1 MARSRLRPWIR
12 LRGLVRDRRGAVAL
26 LVALAL
32 VPLALASG
40 LAVDV
45 GRSMM
50 VRAEL
55 GRAADTAALAAGSRP
70 DAQDLDRLVRRYL
83 AANFRG
89 RDDVVVEEVRVEAE
103 ADGGRIV
110 VTTRARVSTTLLRL
124 ARVDWIPVTTRT
136 VVVRAAHPMEVALVL
151 DVTGSMACCGKIRA
165 LKDSASTLV
174 DILFAGEASSDR
186 LRIGLVPFNARVNI
200 GESYRDWLVAADRR
214 GPWNGC
220 TEARSAATALTD
232 APPSVERFRKSRVRR
247 GGGRPGRGWWRPRR
261 GSVAPCPRSRV
272 LPLSGTRARILAA
285 IRGLPAT
292 GTTRIDMGARWGWRL
307 LSERWRGLWREDA
320 RPTPREDVIR
330 AMVLMTDGQNV
341 VSRRYDEVRSKAEAD
356 RNLLTLCRRIKEDG
370 IVLYTITFGASTG
383 SERLMRECATSPAHY
398 FASPTGADLKRA
410 FRTIA
415 GELSALR
422 IAE

>member
-1 MARSRLRPWIR
+1 MGRSRLRPWAR
-12 LRGLVRDRRGAVAL
+12 LRALVRDRRGAVAL

-40 LAVDV
+40 LALDL
-45 GRSMM
+45 GRSMI

-70 DAQDLDRLVRRYL
+70 DAQELDRLVRRYL
-83 AANFRG
+83 DANFRG
-89 RDDVVVEEVRVEAE
+89 RDDVVVEEVTVRVEG
-103 ADGGRIV
+103 DGGRIV

-124 ARVDWIPVTTRT
+124 AHVDWIPVTTRT
-136 VVVRAAHPMEVALVL
+136 VVVRAANPMEVALVL
-151 DVTGSMACCGKIRA
+151 DVTGSMACCGKIQA
-165 LKDSASTLV
+165 LKRSAAALV
-174 DILFAGEASSDR
+174 DILFAGEATSDH

-200 GESYRDWLVAADRR
+200 GEAYRDWLVAADRR
-214 GPWNGC
+214 GAWNGC

-232 APPSVERFRKSRVRR
+232 APPSVERFRKSRARR
-247 GGGRPGRGWWRPRR
+247 GGGRWGWWRPRR
-261 GSVAPCPRSRV
+261 GIVAPCPSSRV

-285 IRGLPAT
+285 IRELPAT

-307 LSERWRGLWREDA
+307 LSERWRGLWREDE
-320 RPTPREDVIR
+320 RSTPREDVIR

-341 VSRRYDEVRSKAEAD
+341 VNRRYDEVRSRAEAD

-370 IVLYTITFGASTG
+370 IVLYTVTFGANTG
-383 SERLMRECATSPAHY
+383 SERLMRECATSPSHY
-398 FASPTGADLKRA
+398 FASPTNADLEAA